1 MKFNTYLGKPI
12 KGAYEAYL
20 ERAKNTKE
28 ENNRETI
35 GTTGINSTLE
45 NPRDYIQ
52 IQGIKGIHGN
62 PVGISKFEVQG
73 MNGKNY
79 EDTHKAVFQSG
90 KGLYIPTPA
99 IFMQHFK
106 NIVDTY
112 QNNQTI
118 FDASGNPISKGE
130 HEEIYRHLTT
140 NFKDIY
146 GNNQQGAWTWLNA
159 GFVQGTGFNNLDL
172 ETIIGINADG
182 TFKTRKEPLLPCLN
196 EDAYAE
202 IIFNAQGIATAK
214 SRKQKYN
221 QGKNI
226 YFWKPRNGRVA
237 RFYADSDRVDLNCDG
252 YPEYSNSSLGVFL
265 CAEGVR

>member
-1 MKFNTYLGKPI
+1 MKFNTYFGKPI
-12 KGAYEAYL
+12 KGAYEDYI
-20 ERAKNTKE
+20 ERAKNTRE
-28 ENNRETI
+28 ENNREAI

-52 IQGIKGIHGN
+52 IPGINGIHRN
-62 PVGISKFEVQG
+62 PIAISKFEVQG

-79 EDTHKAVFQSG
+79 EDTHRAVFQLE

-106 NIVDTY
+106 NIIDTY

-118 FDASGNPISKGE
+118 FDASGNPISKEE

-140 NFKDIY
+140 DFKDIY
-146 GNNQQGAWTWLNA
+146 GNNQPGAWTWLNA

-196 EDAYAE
+196 KDAYAE
-202 IIFNAQGIATAK
+202 IMFNAQGIATTK
-214 SRKQKYN
+214 TRKQEYKR
-221 QGKNI
+221 GENI
-226 YFWKPRNGRVA
+226 YFYNPVKGAVAGFRSNSGRADLGCGRNPAG
-237 RFYADSDRVDLNCDG
+237 
-252 YPEYSNSSLGVFL
+252 SNSSLGVR
-265 CAEGVR
+265 AARDKV